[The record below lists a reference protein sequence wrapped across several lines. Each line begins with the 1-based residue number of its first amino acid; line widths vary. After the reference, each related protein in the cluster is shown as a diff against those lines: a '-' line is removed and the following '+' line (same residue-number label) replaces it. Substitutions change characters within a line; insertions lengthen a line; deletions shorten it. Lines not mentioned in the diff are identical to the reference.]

1 MLLLWTVSVCL
12 AQEMT
17 AEKLIEAGHWKRARV
32 LVERRLREAPG
43 DPNSTFLASQIY
55 NAFGDHVSPA
65 ALAEKAVRLD
75 GRVARYHRQL
85 AEVQGVMAQHANLF
99 QQVRFARRFRNE
111 IDAALE
117 LDPRD
122 TQALRDLLEFYL
134 LAPGV
139 LGGDVGK
146 AAAMAQQIAV
156 IDEAAGFLASARIA
170 EFRKDRAQTEA
181 MMRRAAEVRPASYKA
196 QIALGN
202 YLASGHGD
210 DSSAEAL
217 GKAAMGLDAGRI
229 EAYCLLAEIYAGR
242 SDWVSL
248 EATLSAAARA
258 VPDDT
263 APYYHAAGLL
273 LSENR
278 EPARAARYLRIYVA
292 QEPEGNQ
299 PTAANAHAKLGAA
312 LRAQGQNASV
322 ASEGKRARNGG
333 LK

>member
-1 MLLLWTVSVCL
+1 MLFLWTVSVCL
-12 AQEMT
+12 AQEIT

-32 LVERRLREAPG
+32 LVEQRLREAPD
-43 DPNSTFLASQIY
+43 DPNSTFLVSQIH
-55 NAFGDHVSPA
+55 NAFGDHASPA

-85 AEVQGVMAQHANLF
+85 AEVRGVMAQHANLF
-99 QQVRFARRFRNE
+99 HQLMLARRFRKE

-117 LDPRD
+117 LDSRD

-139 LGGDVGK
+139 VGGDVNK
-146 AAAMAQQIAV
+146 ATAMAQQITV
-156 IDEAAGFLASARIA
+156 IDEGEGFLARARIA
-170 EFRKDRAQTEA
+170 EFRKDRAQMEA
-181 MMRRAAEVRPASYKA
+181 MLRHAAEVRPASYKA

-202 YLASGHGD
+202 YLASGHRD

-217 GKAAMGLDAGRI
+217 GKVAMGLDGGRI
-229 EAYCLLAEIYAGR
+229 DAYCLLAEIYAGR
-242 SDWVSL
+242 SDWDSM

-258 VPDDT
+258 VPDDA
-263 APYYHAAGLL
+263 APYYRAAELL

-299 PTAANAHAKLGAA
+299 PTAADAHAKLGIA

-322 ASEGKRARNGG
+322 AAEGNRAGNGG
-333 LK
+333 MK